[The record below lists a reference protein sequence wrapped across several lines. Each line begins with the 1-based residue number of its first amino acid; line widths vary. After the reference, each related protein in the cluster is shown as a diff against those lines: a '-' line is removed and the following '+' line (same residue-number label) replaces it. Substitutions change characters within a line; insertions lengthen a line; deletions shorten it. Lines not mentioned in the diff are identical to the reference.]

1 MSRDR
6 TEYSS
11 PFDFRER
18 RIDKKVGDV
27 VADILGEAL
36 SAAQRPPPSPW
47 MCRKEAADY
56 LGISLPTLDRY
67 RRKEGLPFHVRG
79 GRAFFHRRQLDAFI
93 LGEGAKDY
101 HLTLTRARH
110 DD

>member
-6 TEYSS
+6 IEYFS
-11 PFDFRER
+11 PSDLRDR
-18 RIDKKVGDV
+18 RIKKQVGTV
-27 VADILGEAL
+27 VADVLGEAL
-36 SAAQRPPPSPW
+36 LAAQRPPSSPW

-79 GRAFFHRRQLDAFI
+79 GRAFFHRHQLDAFI
-93 LGEGAKDY
+93 FGEAAMDESLDT
-101 HLTLTRARH
+101 HAREA
-110 DD
+110 

>member
-6 TEYSS
+6 IEHSS
-11 PFDFRER
+11 PFDISDR
-18 RIDKKVGDV
+18 RIEKKVGAV
-27 VADILGEAL
+27 VADALGEAL
-36 SAAQRPPPSPW
+36 LAAQRPPPSPW

-67 RRKEGLPFHVRG
+67 RRREGLPFHVRG

-93 LGEGAKDY
+93 LGGAAKDVSLDT
-101 HLTLTRARH
+101 HAREA
-110 DD
+110 

>member
-79 GRAFFHRRQLDAFI
+79 GRAFFHRYQLDAFI
-93 LGEGAKDY
+93 FGEAAKDVSLDT
-101 HLTLTRARH
+101 HAREA
-110 DD
+110 